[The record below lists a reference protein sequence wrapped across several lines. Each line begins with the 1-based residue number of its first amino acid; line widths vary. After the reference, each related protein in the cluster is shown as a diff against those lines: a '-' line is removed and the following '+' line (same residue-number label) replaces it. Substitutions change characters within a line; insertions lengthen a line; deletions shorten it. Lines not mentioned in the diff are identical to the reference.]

1 MEPTSIVVAV
11 LSLLGTFGG
20 SLLGIRESNKIVE
33 LRLNDLE
40 KKVDKHNNV
49 VERVAIAE
57 RDIKS
62 NCRRINE
69 LEDVL
74 PRASG
79 R

>member
-1 MEPTSIVVAV
+1 MEPTSIAVAA

-49 VERVAIAE
+49 LERMAIAE

-62 NCRRINE
+62 NCRRIDE

-74 PRASG
+74 PKVYG

>member
-1 MEPTSIVVAV
+1 MEPTSIVVAA

-49 VERVAIAE
+49 VERMAIAE

-62 NCRRINE
+62 NGRRIDE

-74 PRASG
+74 PRVSG
-79 R
+79 K

>member
-1 MEPTSIVVAV
+1 MESTSMVVAA

-49 VERVAIAE
+49 VERMAIAE

-62 NCRRINE
+62 NCRRIDE

-74 PRASG
+74 PRVSG
-79 R
+79 K